1 MVPTASATI
10 RLPMGTLMETPAQRH
25 VRPPVRRVVE
35 LDATPDVV
43 WGTITRSKE
52 LAAWFGA
59 DAEVDPRPGGA
70 VRFRWP
76 DGSERR
82 GVVEVAERPR
92 RFAFRWRELGRSE
105 HGIEIGETSRVE
117 FQIEPIAG
125 RTRLTVTEHPG
136 IVRTEAI
143 ATDSVATHRT
153 PRRMPPLRAS
163 A

>member
-1 MVPTASATI
+1 MLV
-10 RLPMGTLMETPAQRH
+10 ETPIQRH
-25 VRPPVRRVVE
+25 ARPPVQRVVV

-43 WGTITRSKE
+43 WETITRSEE

-59 DAEVDPRPGGA
+59 DADVDPRPGGP

-82 GVVEVAERPR
+82 GVVEVARRPR
-92 RFAFRWRELGRSE
+92 RFAFRWRELGRSQ

-117 FQIEPIAG
+117 FLLEPIAQ
-125 RTRLTVTEHPG
+125 RTRLIVTEHPG
-136 IVRTEAI
+136 IVRADAI
-143 ATDSVATHRT
+143 ATDSVAISRT
-153 PRRMPPLRAS
+153 PRGTPPLRAS